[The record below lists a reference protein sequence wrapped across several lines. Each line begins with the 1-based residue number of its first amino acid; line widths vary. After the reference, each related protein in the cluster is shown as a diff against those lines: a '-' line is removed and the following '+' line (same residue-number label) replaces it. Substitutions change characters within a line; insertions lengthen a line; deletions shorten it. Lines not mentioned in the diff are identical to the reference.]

1 MRVESRARRVAKVHA
16 AFAACRLFSLRPAF
30 RRYLLQRSG
39 ESAARMNGSRHPPLR
54 APPPLGETKKP
65 EERMFLPVSIL
76 SSAQFGLVAVR
87 RRRT

>member
-16 AFAACRLFSLRPAF
+16 YFAACRLFSLRPAS
-30 RRYLLQRSG
+30 RRYLQQRSG
-39 ESAARMNGSRHPPLR
+39 ESATRMNGSRHPPPR
-54 APPPLGETKKP
+54 ALPPLGETKKP

>member
-16 AFAACRLFSLRPAF
+16 AFAACRLFSARPAS
-30 RRYLLQRSG
+30 RRYLLERSG
-39 ESAARMNGSRHPPLR
+39 ESSTRMNRTATRRYALR
-54 APPPLGETKKP
+54 LHSEKQKKP

>member
-1 MRVESRARRVAKVHA
+1 MNRTAT
-16 AFAACRLFSLRPAF
+16 
-30 RRYLLQRSG
+30 RRY
-39 ESAARMNGSRHPPLR
+39 ALR
-54 APPPLGETKKP
+54 LHSEKQKKP